1 MIIVNK
7 VGGQQIT
14 REAELRG
21 LSTDPKPVIDVPN
34 GSVFYEMDTVEVY
47 MFDKE
52 NQKWL
57 KQ

>member
-1 MIIVNK
+1 MVIVNK

-14 REAELRG
+14 RETEFRG
-21 LSTDPKPVIDVPN
+21 LSTDIKPITDVPN
-34 GSVFYEMDTVEVY
+34 GSIFYEMDTVDVY
-47 MFDKE
+47 MFDIQ